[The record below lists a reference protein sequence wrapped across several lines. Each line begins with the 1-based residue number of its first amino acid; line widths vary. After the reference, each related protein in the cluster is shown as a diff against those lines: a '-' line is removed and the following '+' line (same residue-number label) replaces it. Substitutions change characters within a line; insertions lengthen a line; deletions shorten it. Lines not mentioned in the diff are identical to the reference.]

1 MGFFLAWQDSLANRT
16 WKVSGT
22 HSTSLA
28 KLQNTWLTQVISQFP
43 NDKKQEKR
51 RGEQWLLSTLVLPLV
66 TSIILIETTG
76 MSQKI
81 CSHFIHL

>member
-22 HSTSLA
+22 QSTSLA

-51 RGEQWLLSTLVLPLV
+51 RGERGLISTLVLPLV